1 MMSKNIV
8 FFFFETNGK
17 VGSSVL
23 SMSAI
28 KVNYNKETQKWE
40 KVGEYNRFYFRN
52 PGEEINFGA
61 INVNGLTDEAIEA
74 KRSNNEYPMH
84 FKDDIESFYSFCENT
99 FHFVAH
105 NIKFDR
111 SFVPFI
117 LKNQFDTMME
127 NIEIVKAGINE
138 YYGTYKWPK
147 LNECAKF
154 YNIPFDEENLH
165 ESLYDVLITFRVFYK
180 MSKHP
185 VARNK
190 ILSFIEK
197 E

>member
-1 MMSKNIV
+1 MLKNIV
-8 FFFFETNGK
+8 FFDVETNGK

-28 KVNYNKETQKWE
+28 KVNYDKELKKWT
-40 KVGEYNRFYFRN
+40 KVGEYDRFYYRN

-61 INVNGLTDEAIEA
+61 INVNGLTDEAIEV
-74 KRSNNEYPMH
+74 KRSNNEYPLH
-84 FKDDIESFYSFCENT
+84 FKDDISSFYSFCEDAC
-99 FHFVAH
+99 HYVAH

-111 SFVPFI
+111 SFVPFV

-185 VARNK
+185 VAKNK
-190 ILSFIEK
+190 ILKFIEK
-197 E
+197 D